1 MKFEHVILGLLS
13 WRPFSGYDLAK
24 YLEVE
29 GRFIKNKVHLS
40 QIYRLL
46 ARMVDSGWV
55 SYRVS
60 TNEGRPD
67 AKIYELTPLGT
78 QTLRE
83 WVRSPYEPSTRFQD
97 PEFMVRFSFGGPLDR
112 EALIRLVRT
121 ELDCRRAQVGRF
133 RSRERHVRDLRPID
147 GVDAD
152 LVHRLSDLGHQH
164 GAAAIDLW
172 ISWLER
178 VLAELDDTAR
188 TEQTNR
194 EHPLH
199 DTRTDKSSDDEGSS
213 R

>member
-60 TNEGRPD
+60 TNDGRPD
-67 AKIYELTPLGT
+67 AKIYQLTPLGA
-78 QTLRE
+78 QILRD

-97 PEFMVRFSFGGPLDR
+97 PEFMVRFNFGGPLDR
-112 EALIRLVRT
+112 EALVRLVRT
-121 ELDCRRAQVGRF
+121 ELDCRRTQVTRF
-133 RSRERHVRDLRPID
+133 RRRERHVRDLRPID
-147 GVDAD
+147 GVDAE

-178 VLAELDDTAR
+178 VLAELNHDLPTDATIPDDAV
-188 TEQTNR
+188 
-194 EHPLH
+194 H
-199 DTRTDKSSDDEGSS
+199 DTSTDKSSDDKGSS

>member
-1 MKFEHVILGLLS
+1 MAATMKFEHVILGLLS
-13 WRPFSGYDLAK
+13 WRPFSGYDLGR

-46 ARMVDSGWV
+46 ARMVESGWV

-60 TNEGRPD
+60 TTDGRPD
-67 AKIYELTPLGT
+67 AKVYQLTPLGV
-78 QTLRE
+78 QTLRD
-83 WVRSPYEPSTRFQD
+83 WVRSPYQPSTRFQD

-112 EALIRLVRT
+112 DALRQLVRT
-121 ELDCRRAQVGRF
+121 ELDCRQAQVARY
-133 RSRERHVRDLRPID
+133 RTRERHVADLQPID

-172 ISWLER
+172 IRWLKED
-178 VLAELDDTAR
+178 LADLGDDARAGTPAR
-188 TEQTNR
+188 TN
-194 EHPLH
+194 P
-199 DTRTDKSSDDEGSS
+199 DDGGSS